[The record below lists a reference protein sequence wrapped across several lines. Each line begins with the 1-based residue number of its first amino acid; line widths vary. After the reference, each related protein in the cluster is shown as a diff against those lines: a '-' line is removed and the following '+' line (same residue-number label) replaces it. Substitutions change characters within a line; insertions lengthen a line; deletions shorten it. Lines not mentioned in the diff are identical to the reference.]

1 MFIQQLKKQNM
12 TDSKL
17 QITSPKTY
25 FKIVFAVL
33 VFYVL
38 YSIIEKIIIIPYWI
52 RLSLSILTCVFTLL
66 PTIMI
71 LLFQKPQVVNK
82 INESPAVKTKKTSE
96 TEEDDRKEIKEN
108 HKNGDIAD
116 ENLANEIKHTF
127 LSSENR
133 ITRELFGLK
142 VRSNW
147 NLAIGST
154 ISVIALIVLGV
165 FINSENFNDSDYL
178 KVLVHF
184 LPRLSLVLFIEIFA
198 LFFLRLYKLELLS
211 MKYYHNELTNIESKK
226 IATIISVRHCEKDK
240 IWETVKCLLK
250 VERNIVLRKKDTTLE
265 LETQK
270 LENEH
275 NKSVLGM
282 LQDTLDKVIDK
293 IPTK

>member
-1 MFIQQLKKQNM
+1 M

-33 VFYVL
+33 IFYVL
-38 YSIIEKIIIIPYWI
+38 YSIIERIIIIPYWI
-52 RLSLSILTCVFTLL
+52 RLSLSILTCVFILL

-82 INESPAVKTKKTSE
+82 INESPAVKTKQTSE
-96 TEEDDRKEIKEN
+96 TVKDDRKEIKEN
-108 HKNGDIAD
+108 PKNEDIAD

-240 IWETVKCLLK
+240 IWETVNCLLK

>member
-1 MFIQQLKKQNM
+1 M

-33 VFYVL
+33 IFYVL
-38 YSIIEKIIIIPYWI
+38 YSIIERIIIIPYWI
-52 RLSLSILTCVFTLL
+52 RLSLSILTCVFILL

-82 INESPAVKTKKTSE
+82 INESPAVKTKQTSE
-96 TEEDDRKEIKEN
+96 TVNDDRKEIKEN
-108 HKNGDIAD
+108 PKNEDIAD

-127 LSSENR
+127 LCSENR

-198 LFFLRLYKLELLS
+198 LFFLRLYKLELF
-211 MKYYHNELTNIESKK
+211 
-226 IATIISVRHCEKDK
+226 
-240 IWETVKCLLK
+240 
-250 VERNIVLRKKDTTLE
+250 
-265 LETQK
+265 Q
-270 LENEH
+270 
-275 NKSVLGM
+275 
-282 LQDTLDKVIDK
+282 
-293 IPTK
+293 

>member
-1 MFIQQLKKQNM
+1 M

-33 VFYVL
+33 IFYVL
-38 YSIIEKIIIIPYWI
+38 YSIIERIIIIPYWI
-52 RLSLSILTCVFTLL
+52 RLSLSILTCVFILL

-82 INESPAVKTKKTSE
+82 INESPAVKTKQTSE
-96 TEEDDRKEIKEN
+96 TVKDDRKEIKEN
-108 HKNGDIAD
+108 PKNEDIAD

-133 ITRELFGLK
+133 ITRELFGQK

-240 IWETVKCLLK
+240 IWETVNCLLK

>member
-1 MFIQQLKKQNM
+1 MFIQLLKKHNM
-12 TDSKL
+12 IDSKL
-17 QITSPKTY
+17 PISSPKTY

-38 YSIIEKIIIIPYWI
+38 YSIIEKIIIVPYWI
-52 RLSLSILTCVFTLL
+52 RLSFSILTCVFILL

-71 LLFQKPQVVNK
+71 LLSQKPQVVNK
-82 INESPAVKTKKTSE
+82 MNENPAIKTKQTSE
-96 TEEDDRKEIKEN
+96 TKGNGTKNIKEKQIN
-108 HKNGDIAD
+108 EDVAD

-127 LSSENR
+127 ISSENR

-165 FINSENFNDSDYL
+165 FINSENFDNTDYL

-184 LPRLSLVLFIEIFA
+184 LPRLSLVLFIEVFA

-240 IWETVKCLLK
+240 IWETVNCLMK
-250 VERNIVLRKKDTTLE
+250 VERNVVLRKKDTTLE

-270 LENEH
+270 IENEH

-282 LQDTLDKVIDK
+282 LQVTLDKIIDK

>member
-1 MFIQQLKKQNM
+1 M

-33 VFYVL
+33 IFYVL
-38 YSIIEKIIIIPYWI
+38 YSIIERIIIIPYWI
-52 RLSLSILTCVFTLL
+52 RLSLSILTCVFILL

-82 INESPAVKTKKTSE
+82 INESPAVKTKQTSE
-96 TEEDDRKEIKEN
+96 TVKDDRKEIKEN
-108 HKNGDIAD
+108 PKNEDIAD

-184 LPRLSLVLFIEIFA
+184 LPRLSLVLFIESFA

-240 IWETVKCLLK
+240 IWETVNCLLK

>member
-1 MFIQQLKKQNM
+1 M

-38 YSIIEKIIIIPYWI
+38 YSIIERIIIIPYWI
-52 RLSLSILTCVFTLL
+52 RLSFSILTCVFILL

-82 INESPAVKTKKTSE
+82 INESPAVKTKQTSE

-108 HKNGDIAD
+108 HKNEDIAD

-142 VRSNW
+142 VRSNL

-184 LPRLSLVLFIEIFA
+184 LPRLSLVLFIEMFA

-240 IWETVKCLLK
+240 IWETVNCLMK

-270 LENEH
+270 IENEH
-275 NKSVLGM
+275 NKSVLSM

>member
-1 MFIQQLKKQNM
+1 M

-17 QITSPKTY
+17 QVTSPKTY

-33 VFYVL
+33 IFYVL
-38 YSIIEKIIIIPYWI
+38 YSIIERIIIIPYWI
-52 RLSLSILTCVFTLL
+52 RLSLSILTCVFILL

-82 INESPAVKTKKTSE
+82 INESPAVKTKQTSE
-96 TEEDDRKEIKEN
+96 TVKDDRKEIKEN
-108 HKNGDIAD
+108 PKNEDIAD

-240 IWETVKCLLK
+240 IWETVNCLLK

>member
-1 MFIQQLKKQNM
+1 MFVQQLKKQNM

-17 QITSPKTY
+17 QTTSPKTY

-33 VFYVL
+33 IFYVL
-38 YSIIEKIIIIPYWI
+38 YSIIERIILIPYWI
-52 RLSLSILTCVFTLL
+52 RLSLSILTCVFILL
-66 PTIMI
+66 PAIMI

-82 INESPAVKTKKTSE
+82 INESPAVKTKQTSE
-96 TEEDDRKEIKEN
+96 TVKDDRKEIKEN
-108 HKNGDIAD
+108 HKNEDITD

-127 LSSENR
+127 LCSENR

-154 ISVIALIVLGV
+154 ISIIALIVLGV

-198 LFFLRLYKLELLS
+198 LFCLRLYKLELLS

-240 IWETVKCLLK
+240 IWETVNCLLK

-282 LQDTLDKVIDK
+282 LQDTLNKVIDK